1 MDSIEA
7 RIKFWR
13 ERVDR
18 THADDTYVYQ
28 RPIDSIDGAY
38 VSVHGRR
45 MLMLASYSYLGLL
58 GHPEI
63 TQAAQAA
70 AQKYGTGTHG
80 VRLLAGTLDL
90 HQELEQ
96 TIARFKHAADAVV
109 FSSGYV
115 TNLTTIAT
123 LLGRNDVVICDK
135 LDHASIVDGCL
146 LSGAKFLRF
155 KHNDPNDLERQLQTA
170 GDRSKLVIVD
180 AVFSMDGDIAPLPEI
195 SRLCKQ
201 YTAWLMVDEAHS
213 IGLLGSTGHGIEE
226 HFNLPPDTIDIKM
239 GTLSKCIPSVGG
251 YIAGS
256 NDLINYLQHVAH
268 AYIYSAALPPAQAAA
283 AKCAFEIIEREPDR
297 VQRAQANGHRLR
309 TGLNSL
315 GFDTLHSTTAIVP
328 LMTCNEDRAL
338 QMAALCQ
345 QRGYFVLPVIA
356 PAVPSELSRLRVTV
370 TAAHTSSNIEQA
382 LDIFKQTGK
391 ELGVI

>member
-7 RIKFWR
+7 RIQFWR

-18 THADDTYVYQ
+18 TRADDAYVYQ
-28 RPIDSIDGAY
+28 IPIESIDGAY
-38 VSVHGRR
+38 VSVRGQR

-63 TQAAQAA
+63 TQAAQTA

-90 HQELEQ
+90 HRELEQ
-96 TIARFKHAADAVV
+96 TIARFKQTADAVV

-115 TNLTTIAT
+115 TNLTAIAT

-146 LSGAKFLRF
+146 LSGAKLLRF
-155 KHNDPNDLERQLQTA
+155 KHNDPNDLERQLQVA

-201 YTAWLMVDEAHS
+201 YNGWLMVDEAHS

-239 GTLSKCIPSVGG
+239 GTLSKTIPSVGG

-256 NDLINYLQHVAH
+256 KDLINYLQHVAH
-268 AYIYSAALPPAQAAA
+268 AYVFSAALPPAQTAA
-283 AKCAFEIIEREPDR
+283 AKCAFEIIEREPER
-297 VQRAQANGHRLR
+297 VRRAQANGHMLR

-328 LMTCNEDRAL
+328 LMTRHEDRAL
-338 QMAALCQ
+338 HMAALCQ

-356 PAVPSELSRLRVTV
+356 PAVAAELSRLRVTV
-370 TAAHTSSNIEQA
+370 TSAHSASDIEQA